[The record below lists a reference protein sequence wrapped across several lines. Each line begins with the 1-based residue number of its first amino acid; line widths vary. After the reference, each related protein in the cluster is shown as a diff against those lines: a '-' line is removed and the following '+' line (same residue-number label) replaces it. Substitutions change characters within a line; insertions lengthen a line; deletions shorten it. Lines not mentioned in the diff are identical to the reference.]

1 MPATSWEAAL
11 ASYTFDNIT
20 CAPRIDQMVGQ
31 VNPGESLYSVR
42 NIPYSSSSV
51 LDLGGL
57 GVRRYGPIE
66 VKVDPDDAA
75 DFEALLQESAELV
88 VNGTTYARAT
98 LVELSNKQVTARN
111 DWVFYTAQ
119 WVVG

>member
-1 MPATSWEAAL
+1 MAEYSFA
-11 ASYTFDNIT
+11 NID
-20 CAPRIDQMVGQ
+20 CPPRADQTVGQ

-42 NIPYSSSSV
+42 NIPYSSASV

-66 VKVDPDDAA
+66 VKVLPADWA
-75 DFEALLQESAELV
+75 DFEALLQTSDELV

-98 LVELSNKQVTARN
+98 LVSLTNHQVTVRN
-111 DWVFYTAQ
+111 DFHFVTAE
-119 WVVG
+119 WIVG